1 MTQHDMTEPPKN
13 STQLSITAP
22 RRFTP
27 RAIAIISLFG
37 LGLMAPVL
45 GAILLVS
52 VVQLAL
58 YTVVLPLS
66 TIAAVTFFLPLGFGN
81 PYVSKLVR
89 AIHPDSDEFR
99 KGFIVQLTFRPR
111 LRRGLGKW
119 IEDADDFGRLVIS
132 GSAVE
137 FYGDS
142 IRLSLPFEQIQNIR
156 SENIGWRGLFVYGA
170 PVTLEVSG
178 LPTIAEIQVAERSSI
193 VLPGSRRTAKEM
205 NRQLSACVKGKH

>member
-1 MTQHDMTEPPKN
+1 MTEPPKS

-22 RRFTP
+22 RRFTA

-45 GAILLVS
+45 AAILLVS

-58 YTVVLPLS
+58 YTVLLPLS

-81 PYVSKLVR
+81 PYVSRLVR
-89 AIHPDSDEFR
+89 ALQPDSGESG

-111 LRRGLGKW
+111 LRRGIGKW
-119 IEDADDFGRLVIS
+119 IEDADDFGRLVIT
-132 GSAVE
+132 GSSVE

-142 IRLSLPFEQIQNIR
+142 IRLSLPFEQIQKVS

-170 PVTLEVSG
+170 PATLEISG
-178 LPTIAEIQVAERSSI
+178 LPNVTEIQVAERSSI
-193 VLPGSRRTAKEM
+193 LLPASRRIAKEIS
-205 NRQLSACVKGKH
+205 RQLSACVKGKH